1 VLKLLLIAPG
11 CDGEDVGEAW
21 SAYQWVSRLA
31 ARNDVTVLSYYKQGH
46 TPLSRQLQG
55 VRTIEWAEP
64 RLLGRA
70 ERFNSMLRP
79 GYLPFYFRARR
90 WIRDA
95 LARGERFDVAHQ
107 IVPLA
112 LRYPSPVAGLGV
124 PFIIGPVGGS
134 LQSPPGFRADEGSTP
149 WYVRLRRLD
158 ELRIQWDPLLRRT
171 YEEAACVVG
180 IGPYVKDLL
189 AEVSVQ
195 RLEVMSDTGVE
206 RLSEPVDRAG
216 RTGNVRLL
224 FVGRVVRTKGAR
236 DAVRALGL
244 ARDLPVTL
252 DIVGSGFDHAAC
264 ESLAA
269 ELGVAD
275 RVRFHGWL
283 PRAQVHKFYQSA
295 DIFVFP
301 SYREPGGNVIF
312 EAMSYGLPLIV
323 SDLGGP
329 GNIVDDTCGVRVHP
343 VTPDQ
348 YARGLSAAITL
359 LVSEPGLRKSL
370 GEGARQRATRIA
382 LWDSKVQQMESII
395 ASVLAA
401 RSN

>member
-1 VLKLLLIAPG
+1 MLKLLLIAPG